1 MLNEYTPDHDA
12 VVPDASVANV
22 IPGSPRLDPDPID
35 DATLDLLDKEL
46 DAAGEGIDTSA
57 PAAAPVSTEP
67 DIDLLSDNPEP
78 SPAPEAPLNPE
89 IDENLSKTPVNE
101 PQETVLET
109 PQAPELDPEIA
120 AIEQPRNLSESNS
133 NNWKKL
139 QETASRYKKEALEA
153 ETLRQRLTQME
164 QQPAQ
169 KPADYDELKKFKQIF
184 DLKNDPEF
192 HTKYEAP
199 IKGATES
206 IYAILKK
213 NGASE
218 ETIASIEQV
227 GGPDKVS
234 EQWWK
239 NNVIDK
245 LPMTD
250 AERLKRSLVDVVDLK
265 EKQDKEIAE
274 TAEHAEQILQARSEE
289 KKNWYQTETTQIST
303 HLEELTKQHE
313 WARFVEPK
321 PDATPEQ
328 LAAIQQHNARVAD
341 LSTKFQSALWPT
353 DSKTRTE
360 VAAAAVYSHVLAEQ
374 VQREQSARTQLEAR
388 LKQLETENS
397 QLKQIGKAPKPSAS
411 NTANNKITTNTDR
424 SRMNAL
430 DAIDLGL
437 EEAAL

>member
-1 MLNEYTPDHDA
+1 MLNEYNPNSEA

-46 DAAGEGIDTSA
+46 DAAGEGIVPESA
-57 PAAAPVSTEP
+57 EKVEEPVENLLDDENFVPAEPKQVEEAPVTT
-67 DIDLLSDNPEP
+67 
-78 SPAPEAPLNPE
+78 E
-89 IDENLSKTPVNE
+89 IDENLSKTAVIE
-101 PQETVLET
+101 PET
-109 PQAPELDPEIA
+109 PREDLDPEIA
-120 AIEQPRNLSESNS
+120 AIQQPRNLSETNA
-133 NNWKKL
+133 NNWKTL
-139 QETASRYKKEALEA
+139 QETAPRYKKEAQEA
-153 ETLRQRLTQME
+153 ETLRQKLVEME
-164 QQPAQ
+164 TRPVER
-169 KPADYDELKKFKQIF
+169 PADYDELKKFKQIF

-192 HTKYEAP
+192 HTKYEEP
-199 IKGATES
+199 IKSATES

-218 ETIASIEQV
+218 ETITSIQQV

-234 EQWWK
+234 ETWWK
-239 NNVIDK
+239 QNVIEK
-245 LPMTD
+245 LPLTD

-265 EKQDKEIAE
+265 EKQDREISE
-274 TAEHAEQILQARSEE
+274 TAEKAEQILQARTEE
-289 KKNWYQTETTQIST
+289 KKNWYQTETSQIGQ
-303 HLEELTKQHE
+303 HIDELTKQHE

-341 LSTKFQSALWPT
+341 LSAKFQSALWPT
-353 DSKTRTE
+353 DAKTRTE

-374 VQREQSARTQLEAR
+374 VQREQASRTQLEAR

-397 QLKQIGKAPKPSAS
+397 QLKQVGKAPKATAS
-411 NTANNKITTNTDR
+411 NTANTKITPNTDR

-437 EEAAL
+437 DEAAV